1 MVSAGG
7 NKIPNKMQLSMM
19 QFVKKIDRGQNLYD
33 TASNVNV
40 LRELRGKCVVRDS
53 HCQEHDR
60 PARKITTWRSI
71 WTKNVKTGIFGYRR
85 KKVSVLHCDGT
96 TRILVGTRDSAVS
109 NKGALSVTE

>member
-1 MVSAGG
+1 MVSEAQ
-7 NKIPNKMQLSMM
+7 PQL
-19 QFVKKIDRGQNLYD
+19 VEHENLYD

-40 LRELRGKCVVRDS
+40 LRELRGNCVVRDS
-53 HCQEHDR
+53 HCQEHER
-60 PARKITTWRSI
+60 PARQITTWRSI
-71 WTKNVKTGIFGYRR
+71 CTKNVKTGILGFRR